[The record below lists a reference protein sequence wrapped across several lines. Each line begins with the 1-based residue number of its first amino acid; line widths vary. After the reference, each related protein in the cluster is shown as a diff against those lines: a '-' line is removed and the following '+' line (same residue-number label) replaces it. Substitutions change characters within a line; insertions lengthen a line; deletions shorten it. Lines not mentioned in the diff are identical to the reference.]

1 MCGKH
6 TFLFSVK
13 ETIALPYWIY
23 SGATKIKVITIFD
36 DVCINMRLAISAACQ
51 LLLPPLAK
59 SAKECCTLHVY

>member
-1 MCGKH
+1 MVIN
-6 TFLFSVK
+6 TVK